1 MRKFNCYDCI
11 WATDKCKNTDSDQYN
26 KFLNNISKC
35 SCVGVVDNTIGCSWN
50 QLDEDGIKKRGVI
63 YGYKRSQKFL

>member
-1 MRKFNCYDCI
+1 MRNFNCYDCI

-35 SCVGVVDNTIGCSWN
+35 SCVGVVDNTIGCSWS
-50 QLDEDGIKKRGVI
+50 QLDEDSI
-63 YGYKRSQKFL
+63 